1 MSAYVYILAS
11 QKIGTLYIGVTTNL
25 IQRIYQ
31 HKTKVV
37 EGFTSEYKVDILVYY
52 EIHESIYEAI
62 AREKKLKRW
71 NRKWKIDLIE
81 KHNPEWE
88 DLYETLWC

>member
-11 QKIGTLYIGVTTNL
+11 KKIGTLYIGVTTNL

-88 DLYETLWC
+88 DLYKTLWC